1 MSDTR
6 ATCVDDDSAVGLT
19 RPFGFTLVEMLVVLA
34 IIGLLMAI
42 MVGVAARVSEV
53 RERTACASNLRN
65 VGVST
70 WTFAMDHRG
79 ALPEH
84 HTEDDATFD
93 TTMMRTEDELYV
105 NLGQVLDYLD
115 QPKMLYCPS
124 HDDES
129 SPSLAYNSKSNK
141 FKKPKKVKDEVKDK
155 GTKDKKDKKDKKFD
169 PPAGVNSS
177 FASRTRL
184 DIGIRQPAWAAR
196 NFGNKVIYADF
207 IGVDG
212 WQPKGRWTEVVR
224 APHRGVGYNRLF
236 GDGAVNWTFADPLN
250 ALRPI
255 DEDEPTAEQI
265 HQYYELLDV
274 LP

>member
-6 ATCVDDDSAVGLT
+6 TIQTDGNPAIGQPLSC
-19 RPFGFTLVEMLVVLA
+19 GFTLVEMLVVMA

-42 MVGVAARVSEV
+42 MIGVATRVSEV

-84 HTEDDATFD
+84 HAEDDATFD
-93 TTMMRTEDELYV
+93 TTMMRTEDESFV
-105 NLGQVLDYLD
+105 NLGQVLGYVD
-115 QPKMLYCPS
+115 QPKTLYCPS
-124 HDDES
+124 HDEDS

-141 FKKPKKVKDEVKDK
+141 FKKDKKEKDKDE
-155 GTKDKKDKKDKKFD
+155 KDKKDKKFD

-177 FASRTRL
+177 FAGRTRL
-184 DIGIRQPAWAAR
+184 DIGIRQPQWAVR
-196 NFGNKVIYADF
+196 NFGNKVIYSDF

-224 APHRGVGYNRLF
+224 APHHGVGYNRLF
-236 GDGAVNWTFADPLN
+236 GDGAVNWTFAEPLDE
-250 ALRPI
+250 LRSI
-255 DEDEPTAEQI
+255 DEDEPTAEQL
-265 HQYYELLDV
+265 HQYYDLLDV